1 MTQVIHYMTGAVL
14 MCACA
19 LSAYAADTNT
29 NNTTKPQIAID
40 QAVNPVDGIYRSVDD
55 KTGFSRGLTDVHMKN
70 GELVG
75 FIIKAIP
82 RPGYT
87 PKTHCTGCPAPYTN
101 LPIEGLQ
108 VISGMKPVA
117 GKPDE
122 FTGGHVLDP
131 VSGKLY
137 KGVIKLSAD
146 RRKLKIRGYIGLPIM
161 GRTQW
166 WLREDHPERY

>member
-1 MTQVIHYMTGAVL
+1 MRTTTGVFYNVSVL
-14 MCACA
+14 VLA
-19 LSAYAADTNT
+19 LGASHSVMAAKSEPAEAYD
-29 NNTTKPQIAID
+29 PSV
-40 QAVNPVDGIYRSVDD
+40 VNGVYRSVDD

-75 FIIKAIP
+75 YIVKTIP

-101 LPIEGLQ
+101 QPIVGLQ

-117 GKPDE
+117 GKAGE
-122 FTGGHVLDP
+122 FSGGHLLDP
-131 VSGKLY
+131 VSGNLY
-137 KGVIKLSAD
+137 KGTIKLSND
-146 RRKLKIRGYIGLPIM
+146 HRKLKLRGYIGLPIM

-166 WLREDHPERY
+166 WMREEHPERY